1 VEEPSYFA
9 TPDDLRAWLDEH
21 HESERELWVGFYKK
35 GSGRPSVTWPEA
47 VDEALCVGWID
58 GVRKGVDDESYKIRF
73 TPRAKTSKW
82 SKVNVARVAELTKLG
97 RMRPAGVAA
106 FEARGHV
113 PAAASHEQEN
123 VQLDPEQERR
133 FRANGKAWKY
143 FQGRP
148 PWYRKAATWWV
159 TSAKREDTRERRL
172 TTLIEDS
179 EQERTVPPL
188 TRPAD
193 SG

>member
-1 VEEPSYFA
+1 MEEPTFFA
-9 TPDDLRAWLDEH
+9 TPDELRAWLDEH
-21 HESERELWVGFYKK
+21 HESERELWVGFHKT
-35 GSGRPSVTWPEA
+35 GSGRPSITWREA

-58 GVRKGVDDESYKIRF
+58 GVRKRVDDDSYKIRF
-73 TPRAKTSKW
+73 TPRAKTSRW
-82 SKVNVARVAELTKLG
+82 SKVNVARVAELTEAG

-106 FEARGHV
+106 FEARGHI
-113 PAAASHEQEN
+113 PAASSHEQDHVEFE
-123 VQLDPEQERR
+123 PEQEQR
-133 FRANGKAWKY
+133 FRANGKAWKF

-159 TSAKREDTRERRL
+159 TSAKRADTRERRL

-179 EQERTVPPL
+179 EHERTVPPL

>member
-1 VEEPSYFA
+1 MEEPTYFA
-9 TPDDLRAWLDEH
+9 TPEDLRAWLDEH
-21 HESERELWVGFYKK
+21 HESERELWVGFHKK
-35 GSGRPSVTWPEA
+35 DSGRPSITWPEA

-58 GVRKGVDDESYKIRF
+58 GVRKSVDGESYEIRF
-73 TPRAKTSKW
+73 TPRAKASKW
-82 SKVNVARVAELTKLG
+82 S
-97 RMRPAGVAA
+97 
-106 FEARGHV
+106 HV
-113 PAAASHEQEN
+113 PAAASYEQEN
-123 VQLDPEQERR
+123 VQLEPGQERR

-193 SG
+193 AG